1 MLQAMTNATGLV
13 SDNMGRVYT
22 AGYNGY
28 GEIGDN
34 SNTQS
39 TVLVGISHTSLAVE
53 ETTIK
58 MDVGET
64 KEIKAHM
71 ELGFNL
77 LYKTLENET
86 YTYKSVNEK
95 IATVDDR
102 GVVTG
107 VKYGKT
113 SIIITNKET
122 GERGIVVVNIVR
134 EGSLTNPKVVS
145 GSDFSAALKADGTV
159 WTWGYNGYGQLGHGD
174 KTRRIEPEKVDIEGI
189 IDIAAGTNHLLFLKQ
204 DGTVWGVGLNTN
216 GQLGDYSTSNKLT
229 PVQTADIKDIIQI
242 EAGNAHSVALKSD
255 GTVYAW
261 GYNGYGNLGDAT
273 TTRRTYPVEVR
284 YLSGVKDIA
293 AGHHSSMAVDMDGK
307 VYAWGYNGYGNL
319 GDGTKTTR
327 LTISET
333 QGLPPISEVDLG
345 VNFSAAVSENG
356 EVYTWGYNGYGNLGD
371 GTKTLRINP
380 VKPVFADGTT
390 LKGIESISCRS

>member
-1 MLQAMTNATGLV
+1 MVELGQFGYNPNGAFGNGTKTSTSYYIKRLGEYGNGIFENSMLQAMTNATGLV

-39 TVLVGISHTSLAVE
+39 TVLVGISHTSLSVE

-95 IATVDDR
+95 IATVDDK

-113 SIIITNKET
+113 SIIVTNKET
-122 GERGIVVVNIVR
+122 GER
-134 EGSLTNPKVVS
+134 E
-145 GSDFSAALKADGTV
+145 
-159 WTWGYNGYGQLGHGD
+159 
-174 KTRRIEPEKVDIEGI
+174 
-189 IDIAAGTNHLLFLKQ
+189 
-204 DGTVWGVGLNTN
+204 
-216 GQLGDYSTSNKLT
+216 
-229 PVQTADIKDIIQI
+229 
-242 EAGNAHSVALKSD
+242 
-255 GTVYAW
+255 
-261 GYNGYGNLGDAT
+261 
-273 TTRRTYPVEVR
+273 
-284 YLSGVKDIA
+284 
-293 AGHHSSMAVDMDGK
+293 
-307 VYAWGYNGYGNL
+307 
-319 GDGTKTTR
+319 
-327 LTISET
+327 
-333 QGLPPISEVDLG
+333 
-345 VNFSAAVSENG
+345 
-356 EVYTWGYNGYGNLGD
+356 
-371 GTKTLRINP
+371 
-380 VKPVFADGTT
+380 
-390 LKGIESISCRS
+390 